1 MSATQA
7 MAKQSGRRKPSRKHT
22 LQEVTST
29 LQDLVNNELS
39 DASLRF
45 KSLKSRVDQVRDGK
59 SASDPAPEAPA
70 VVDEPEDENWIES
83 LGEELEQMMSEV
95 AESSPATEAAAPPSD
110 KKASG
115 DQLDIWDDDIPVL
128 RDVASPATAAVSKPK
143 QSRQDQPQTTKERAH
158 TLAIRA
164 IARLNIELRQRGKP
178 ELEVLLVNRLQRI
191 LEQELDQ
198 LAANVENSV
207 DE

>member
-1 MSATQA
+1 
-7 MAKQSGRRKPSRKHT
+7 MAKQSGRHKPSSKRT

-45 KSLKSRVDQVRDGK
+45 KSLKSRVDQVRDGG
-59 SASDPAPEAPA
+59 SASEPAPTLPNDA
-70 VVDEPEDENWIES
+70 DETEDEHWIEA
-83 LGEELEQMMSEV
+83 LGEELEQMMAEV
-95 AESSPATEAAAPPSD
+95 AENSPAADTTAPD
-110 KKASG
+110 KKQSG

-128 RDVASPATAAVSKPK
+128 RDVASPAKAPESAPSK
-143 QSRQDQPQTTKERAH
+143 QDQPQSTKELAH
-158 TLAIRA
+158 ILAIRS

-178 ELEVLLVNRLQRI
+178 ELEPLLVNRLQRI

-198 LAANVENSV
+198 QAANVENSA

>member
-1 MSATQA
+1 
-7 MAKQSGRRKPSRKHT
+7 MAKQSGGRKPSRKHT

-59 SASDPAPEAPA
+59 SVTETAPESSADT
-70 VVDEPEDENWIES
+70 DESEDENWIES
-83 LGEELEQMMSEV
+83 LGAELEEMMAQVVETT
-95 AESSPATEAAAPPSD
+95 AATEATPPTSD
-110 KKASG
+110 ESKSG

-128 RDVASPATAAVSKPK
+128 RDVASPATVTKTRPASSTSK
-143 QSRQDQPQTTKERAH
+143 PQTTKELAH

-164 IARLNIELRQRGKP
+164 IARLNIELRERGKP
-178 ELEVLLVNRLQRI
+178 ELEALLVNRLQRI

-198 LAANVENSV
+198 QAANVENSV

>member
-1 MSATQA
+1 

-22 LQEVTST
+22 LQDVTST

-59 SASDPAPEAPA
+59 PASNPAREAPA
-70 VVDEPEDENWIES
+70 VADESEDENWIES
-83 LGEELEQMMSEV
+83 LGDELEQMMSEV
-95 AESSPATEAAAPPSD
+95 AESSPAAEDAPAPSD

-128 RDVASPATAAVSKPK
+128 RDVASPATAGDSKPK
-143 QSRQDQPQTTKERAH
+143 PSRQHQPQTIKEQAH

-198 LAANVENSV
+198 QATNVENSV